1 MASAQYSCTD
11 FAQASGL
18 QDSKAFVQVQAPFFA
33 QASGLQDSQA
43 FRQDSVDSPLSC
55 TDFAQAS
62 AQDFGQA
69 FAHESIRLNLHNSS
83 CCALTPHGCVFA
95 MMPLSAIPCLTFVV
109 IVSYAA
115 VKT

>member
-11 FAQASGL
+11 
-18 QDSKAFVQVQAPFFA
+18 FA

-69 FAHESIRLNLHNSS
+69 FAHESIRLNLHNPLVVLSLPMAASS
-83 CCALTPHGCVFA
+83 
-95 MMPLSAIPCLTFVV
+95 
-109 IVSYAA
+109 
-115 VKT
+115 

>member
-62 AQDFGQA
+62 A
-69 FAHESIRLNLHNSS
+69 HESIRLNLHNSS